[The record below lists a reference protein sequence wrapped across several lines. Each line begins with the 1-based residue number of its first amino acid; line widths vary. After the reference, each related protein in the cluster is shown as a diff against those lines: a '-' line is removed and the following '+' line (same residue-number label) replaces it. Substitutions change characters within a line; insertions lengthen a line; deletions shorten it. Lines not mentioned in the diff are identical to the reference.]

1 LSILIISQKYPSH
14 RAKSGSA
21 LLTIGPRGGTI
32 IVAFQRNVILVCD
45 MIYGNV
51 EGIKRATLWAMKEW
65 EQQYDRTLFIDRELL
80 DNMAKTSL
88 QLNRELCVFLARN
101 GRLLAIGVGN
111 STTVPLKEL
120 NQKRGDKR
128 LNGVRCI
135 HTHPNASGRLSDV
148 DVSALASSRYDCMCA
163 FGIKDGR
170 VVDMEVAYLTATG
183 VEKLYVRGSHFDDAD
198 LLRRIGIAEADSKK
212 TAVTETKSGRCLLVH
227 AGQERDIEQSLEELA
242 DLSRTLGYQP
252 VGTMVQKRERPDRL
266 TYIGSGKVGEL
277 ALECQVKHAETV
289 ICDHQLSGVQVR
301 NLEGALGLP
310 VVDRTG
316 VILDIFAKHATT
328 NEGKL
333 QVELARLQ
341 HLLPLVGNEDE
352 GLSRQRGGLHAM
364 AGAGETKAET
374 ERRAIR
380 RQISQTKEKLSK
392 LEAERDQ
399 RRKTRGESGLKN
411 VVIVGYTNAGKSTL
425 MNYITK
431 AGVLEEDKLFATLD
445 SVSRTV
451 WDEGYKYLLTDTVGF
466 IRRLPHEFV
475 EAFKST
481 LDEARYADLLLHVV
495 DVSSPHMA
503 EEFDVVEG
511 VLREIGAYA
520 PTLIVYNK
528 CDRGVSPVLPRL
540 VDAVSVSAKTGE
552 GVDALRRMI
561 KEKLT
566 EE

>member
-1 LSILIISQKYPSH
+1 MAS
-14 RAKSGSA
+14 R
-21 LLTIGPRGGTI
+21 RD
-32 IVAFQRNVILVCD
+32 VILVYD

-80 DNMAKTSL
+80 ADMCKKTL

-120 NQKRGDKR
+120 SQKRGDKR

-148 DVSALASSRYDCMCA
+148 DVSALVSSRYDCMCA
-163 FGIKDGR
+163 VGVKDGR

-183 VEKLYVRGSHFDDAD
+183 VEKLYIRGSHFDDAD
-198 LLRRIGIAEADSKK
+198 LLKRIGVAEADSQK
-212 TAVTETKSGRCLLVH
+212 TAVTETRTGRCLLVH
-227 AGQERDIEQSLEELA
+227 AGQERDINQSLEELA
-242 DLSRTLGYQP
+242 ALSKTLGYEP
-252 VGTMVQKRERPDRL
+252 VGTMVQKKDKPDRL

-277 ALECQVKHAETV
+277 ALECQVKRVETV

-301 NLEGALGLP
+301 NLAGALGLS
-310 VVDRTG
+310 VIDRTT

-341 HLLPLVGNEDE
+341 HMLPLVGNEDE

-364 AGAGETKAET
+364 AGAGETKGET

-380 RQISQTKEKLSK
+380 RQISQTKEKLAK
-392 LEAERDQ
+392 LTNERDQ
-399 RRKTRGESGLKN
+399 RRQTRQASGLKN

-431 AGVLEEDKLFATLD
+431 AGVLEENKLFATLD

-451 WDEGYKYLLTDTVGF
+451 WDDGYKYLLTDTVGF

-495 DVSSPHMA
+495 DSSSPHMA
-503 EEFDVVEG
+503 EEYDVVEG
-511 VLREIGAYA
+511 VLRDIGAYA
-520 PTLIVYNK
+520 PTIIVYNK
-528 CDRGVSPVLPRL
+528 CDRGTLGVAPRL
-540 VDAVSVSAKTGE
+540 VDAVNVSAKTGE
-552 GVDALRRMI
+552 GVDELRRMI

-566 EE
+566 QEGV

>member
-1 LSILIISQKYPSH
+1 
-14 RAKSGSA
+14 
-21 LLTIGPRGGTI
+21 
-32 IVAFQRNVILVCD
+32 

-51 EGIKRATLWAMKEW
+51 DGIKRATLWAMKEW

-80 DNMAKTSL
+80 ANMVKTTL

-111 STTVPLKEL
+111 ATTVPLKEL
-120 NQKRGDKR
+120 SQKRGDKR

-135 HTHPNASGRLSDV
+135 HTHPNASGHLSDV
-148 DVSALASSRYDCMCA
+148 DVSALVSSRYDCMCA
-163 FGIKDGR
+163 VGVKDGR
-170 VVDMEVAYLTATG
+170 VIDMEVGYLTASG
-183 VEKLYVRGSHFDDAD
+183 VEKIYIRGGSFDDAD
-198 LLRRIGIAEADSKK
+198 LLRRVGIAEADSKK
-212 TAVTETKSGRCLLVH
+212 AAVTDTRTGRCLLVH
-227 AGQERDIEQSLEELA
+227 AGQDRDVEQSLEELA
-242 DLSRTLGYQP
+242 ALSRTLGYQP
-252 VGTMVQKRERPDRL
+252 VGTLVQKRDKADRL
-266 TYIGSGKVGEL
+266 TYVGSGKVGEL
-277 ALECQVKHAETV
+277 ALECQVKQAETV
-289 ICDHQLSGVQVR
+289 ICDHQLSGVQIR
-301 NLEGALGLP
+301 NLEAALGLR
-310 VVDRTG
+310 VIDRTT

-341 HLLPLVGNEDE
+341 HRLPLVGNDDE
-352 GLSRQRGGLHAM
+352 GLSRQRGGLHAV
-364 AGAGETKAET
+364 AGAGETKGET

-380 RQISQTKEKLSK
+380 RQITQLKDKLAK
-392 LEAERDQ
+392 LTAERDQ
-399 RRKTRGESGLKN
+399 RRQSRQAGGLKN

-425 MNYITK
+425 MNYVTK

-503 EEFDVVEG
+503 EEFDVVER
-511 VLREIGAYA
+511 VLGDIGAYA
-520 PTLIVYNK
+520 PTVIVYNK
-528 CDRGVSPVLPRL
+528 CDRGESGVLPRL
-540 VDAVSVSAKTGE
+540 VDAVKVSAKTGE
-552 GVDALRRMI
+552 GVDALRRLI

-566 EE
+566 QQGE